1 MYIFRFPFCI
11 RKIFINL
18 CVLVI
23 VINYLKQRFV
33 IHETL
38 FTRVE
43 TNEYLSGL
51 LV

>member
-1 MYIFRFPFCI
+1 MYIFRFPFVLG
-11 RKIFINL
+11 RLFINL

>member
-1 MYIFRFPFCI
+1 MKSKKAKNESTFLHF
-11 RKIFINL
+11 L
-18 CVLVI
+18 SVLI